1 MRNKISCFS
10 ALTFKVTLRTQL
22 VIVAY
27 ASRLPI
33 CYPAWRSPIAGHF
46 FLTCRSDI
54 RIVIPSTAL
63 ATPTR
68 RSTAQAD
75 SMDALPSASHAVPPP
90 IPDPAPRR
98 WTRIIPVALV
108 MYTIAFID
116 RTNISLALPR
126 ITSDLGL
133 DSQQAGTVAGIFF
146 WGYLALQIPGG
157 HLAKHWSPKKFISVL
172 LVAWSFFA
180 VGCGLARSYHE
191 LLLFRLLLGVAESGV
206 FPATLILLSH
216 WFSRAERA
224 RANALWLLCLPGA
237 VILSS
242 PFSGW
247 MLDHWGWRVMLVT
260 EGALPLVWLSIWLGF
275 IQDHPAEARWLP
287 QAERDTL
294 IATLRAESADLERGE
309 KVPYLRALMRPQVLL
324 LAAIY
329 FCFVSGQMGLLF
341 WLPSATEHVK
351 KLSSLHT
358 SILYTF
364 PFVIGAGAL
373 LVTARHSDKT
383 RERRKHTAAAM
394 ALGGVFILLAVS
406 VLSYSAPLAFAFI
419 IFSGVGAY
427 GPMAPFWAIPTETL
441 PAKTVGSVMGF
452 VNAIGNLGA
461 YFAPLIVGYLNKTT
475 GNFISG
481 FAYLGAITV
490 AGAALCLLLNPSP
503 SSPGSLVCAD
513 PQ

>member
-1 MRNKISCFS
+1 MEATSQTVER
-10 ALTFKVTLRTQL
+10 TKV
-22 VIVAY
+22 A
-27 ASRLPI
+27 
-33 CYPAWRSPIAGHF
+33 PAAK
-46 FLTCRSDI
+46 
-54 RIVIPSTAL
+54 A
-63 ATPTR
+63 A
-68 RSTAQAD
+68 AA
-75 SMDALPSASHAVPPP
+75 
-90 IPDPAPRR
+90 R

-126 ITSDLGL
+126 ISRDLHL
-133 DSQQAGTVAGIFF
+133 DPQQAGTVAGIFF

-172 LVAWSFFA
+172 LVAWSLFA
-180 VGCGLARSYHE
+180 VGCGFARTYHE
-191 LLLFRLLLGVAESGV
+191 LLVLRLLLGVAESGV

-247 MLDHWGWRVMLVT
+247 MLDHWGWRVMLVA
-260 EGALPLVWLSIWLGF
+260 EGALPLVWLAVWLAF

-287 QAERDTL
+287 PTERESL
-294 IATLRAESADLERGE
+294 VATLRAESADLERSE
-309 KVPYLRALMRPQVLL
+309 NVPYLRALMRPQVFV

-341 WLPSATEHVK
+341 WLPSATETFK

-358 SILYTF
+358 GIVYTF
-364 PFVIGAGAL
+364 PFIVGAIAL
-373 LVTARHSDKT
+373 LVVARHSDKT
-383 RERRKHTAAAM
+383 RERSKHAATAM
-394 ALGGVFILLAVS
+394 ALGGFFILLAVAIIP
-406 VLSYSAPLAFAFI
+406 YSLLLAFAFI
-419 IFSGVGAY
+419 ALSGVGAY
-427 GPMAPFWAIPTETL
+427 GPMGPFWAIPTETL

-461 YFAPLIVGYLNKTT
+461 YFAPLIVGYLNKET
-475 GNFISG
+475 GNFVSG

-490 AGAALCLLLNPSP
+490 VGAAFCLLLKTGTARSAV
-503 SSPGSLVCAD
+503 SSTAEVAG
-513 PQ
+513 